1 MNVILEKYPYR
12 YIEMDNLLENGHPD
26 YRIQKFHDWTQR
38 YRDMYLLDNSV
49 QLDYV
54 INWIMLLKTLNIQNG
69 QTPIQ
74 RSLHTQ
80 KMIVKKPWGTY
91 EVILDEPNYKVKRI
105 VVHPYERFSLQYHK
119 HREEHW
125 VVVEGDGIVQL
136 YR

>member
-1 MNVILEKYPYR
+1 MNVILEKFPYR

-54 INWIMLLKTLNIQNG
+54 IEDFEYTKWLD
-69 QTPIQ
+69 PDPEVA
-74 RSLHTQ
+74 HTQ

-91 EVILDEPNYKVKRI
+91 EVLLDEPIIKLR
-105 VVHPYERFSLQYHK
+105 ESL
-119 HREEHW
+119 
-125 VVVEGDGIVQL
+125 
-136 YR
+136 